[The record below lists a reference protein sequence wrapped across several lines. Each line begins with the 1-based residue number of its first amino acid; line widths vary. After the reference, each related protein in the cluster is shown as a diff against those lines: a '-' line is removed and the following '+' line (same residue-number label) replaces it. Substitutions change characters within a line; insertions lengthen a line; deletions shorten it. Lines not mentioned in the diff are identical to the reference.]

1 VTRRRKIILGGL
13 AVFILAILIF
23 LLLSFLQG
31 KAPAGN
37 NQPNQESTN
46 AAGGNLKLNGAAN
59 NGTAANLTET
69 GGKKI
74 NLEDNL
80 KKIAINFTERYGSF
94 SNQNQFQNIIDLES
108 LMSEK
113 MKTASEKLMAETKL
127 QNTSVYSGTTTKAIS
142 AKLAS
147 LDEKAGVAEVIVSTQ
162 RFVAT
167 NSTAN
172 ITKVYYQDMAIKFIL
187 IDKEWLV
194 DGAIWK

>member
-1 VTRRRKIILGGL
+1 M